1 MVIIAIGVEYPR
13 DMTVQ
18 RPHDRDPGQ
27 HRWTTSRHQ
36 HLIVGVEN
44 RSKQLNSAVS
54 SYQPSPAKVGKV
66 RIAIAIHWESVR
78 ERASVQTLLA
88 VANRRTDK

>member
-36 HLIVGVEN
+36 HLIVGVGNWFKTAEFSGFKLPAFSGEGRKSTDRN
-44 RSKQLNSAVS
+44 CNSL
-54 SYQPSPAKVGKV
+54 G
-66 RIAIAIHWESVR
+66 ER
-78 ERASVQTLLA
+78 EGASFRPDASGGCQS
-88 VANRRTDK
+88 AN